1 MGVCKQTWYVTIC
14 QLNNWMLWL
23 PDLVGALEH
32 LDYCSHHIGVMSS
45 SQLTNIFQRGR
56 LNHQP
61 VIPQESNPGGPK
73 IRWSKNRGPRKRVQ
87 LMVVVATGNV
97 HILRISKNLNICDY
111 IEHSSAAL
119 NVMFVV
125 KIPAF
130 AGCTVFDCSLM
141 LFIVVC
147 NVSKIG
153 PLISDMMPLWSA
165 VFFSQ
170 QALFSEKPE
179 LELMINQNLV
189 DG

>member
-1 MGVCKQTWYVTIC
+1 MVWNISIFFSSYWKCIIPTDEFIFFRGVGSTTNQWYYKSDIHY
-14 QLNNWMLWL
+14 L
-23 PDLVGALEH
+23 
-32 LDYCSHHIGVMSS
+32 IGIQSW
-45 SQLTNIFQRGR
+45 
-56 LNHQP
+56 
-61 VIPQESNPGGPK
+61 GP
-73 IRWSKNRGPRKRVQ
+73 SDGHF
-87 LMVVVATGNV
+87 MVVVATGNV
-97 HILRISKNLNICDY
+97 HILRISKNLRTCDY

-125 KIPAF
+125 KIPVF

-141 LFIVVC
+141 LFVVVC

-153 PLISDMMPLWSA
+153 PLISVMMQPLWSA